1 MSGKTGNGQATGASR
16 REDEAARVEAVVQG
30 RVQGVGYRAFVA
42 REAQAAG
49 LLGWVRNE
57 PGGAVRLVA
66 EGRRGNIERFLDA
79 IHVGPALAR
88 VARIDETWTA
98 PQDLH
103 GGFEVR
109 R

>member
-1 MSGKTGNGQATGASR
+1 MADT
-16 REDEAARVEAVVQG
+16 ARVEAVVHG
-30 RVQGVGYRAFVA
+30 RVQGVGYRAFAA
-42 REAQAAG
+42 REAQTVG
-49 LLGWVRNE
+49 LLGWVKNE
-57 PGGAVRLVA
+57 PDGTVRIVA
-66 EGRRGNIERFLDA
+66 EGPRAVLERYLDA
-79 IHVGPALAR
+79 IHVGPSFAR

>member
-1 MSGKTGNGQATGASR
+1 MSASASEPR
-16 REDEAARVEAVVQG
+16 REDETARVEAVVSG

-42 REAQAAG
+42 REASAAG

-57 PGGAVRLVA
+57 PSGAVRIVA
-66 EGRRGNIERFLDA
+66 EGRRAVLERFLDA

-88 VARIDETWTA
+88 VARIDETWT
-98 PQDLH
+98 PPRDLH